1 MYKAQKKVLLSGY
14 QKSRAWLLTGPSLD
28 DMFEIAIRYAKW
40 ILKSDEA
47 IGDLMIIQERSI
59 KVAHVQRI
67 HDFLNLTS
75 NFSNQKIIIMS
86 HFEII
91 TSGAANALL
100 KVLEEGKQTAT
111 LILIARYSQQI
122 TNTVRSRCFHLYFP
136 LFKKSTEIDKLIVQ
150 YRNLLEKSVEEEA
163 KDSLP
168 TLDTLGQDLT
178 TQFQMTQKFS
188 EASLKDL
195 LCFTFN
201 RIIKFHHG
209 VLEKESFFGERIL
222 LGKLGQSAIFWH
234 NRWLQISE
242 VLSTPEELYIEKKH
256 LLRIALTTRE
266 I

>member
-14 QKSRAWLLTGPSLD
+14 QKSRAWLLTGPGLD

-59 KVAHVQRI
+59 KVAHIQRI

-75 NFSNQKIIIMS
+75 NFSNQKIIIIS
-86 HFEII
+86 HFEIM
-91 TSGAANALL
+91 TAGAANALL

-111 LILIARYSQQI
+111 LILIARYLQQI

-136 LFKKSTEIDKLIVQ
+136 PLKENTEIEKLIAH
-150 YRNLLEKSVEEEA
+150 YKNLLEKSIGEEA

-168 TLDTLGQDLT
+168 TLGRLDRGLT
-178 TQFQMTQKFS
+178 TQFQIAQKFS

-195 LCFTFN
+195 LCFAFN

-209 VLEKESFFGERIL
+209 VLEKESFFGERTL
-222 LGKLGQSAIFWH
+222 LEKLGQSAIFWH

-242 VLSTPEELYIEKKH
+242 VLSTPKELYIEKNH